1 MRKARI
7 AAATAIAAAGLTVGV
22 ATSASAAP
30 PVNYGQCVS
39 GGTVSPSEGT
49 TGPTNSNSAVI
60 PGAAVHA
67 NVQSN
72 GNSRFTS
79 GEGCAIFP

>member
-7 AAATAIAAAGLTVGV
+7 AAATAIAAAGLTGAV

-30 PVNYGQCVS
+30 PVNYGHCVS
-39 GGTVSPSEGT
+39 DGTVSPSEGD
-49 TGPTNSNSAVI
+49 TGPQNSNAAVI

-67 NVQSN
+67 NVMSN
-72 GNSRFTS
+72 GNSRFPS
-79 GEGCAIFP
+79 GEACIK

>member
-7 AAATAIAAAGLTVGV
+7 AAATAIAAPGLTVGI

-30 PVNYGQCVS
+30 PLNYGQCVND
-39 GGTVSPSEGT
+39 GTVSASEGT
-49 TGPTNSNSAVI
+49 IGPDNSNSAVF
-60 PGAAVHA
+60 PSAAVHA

-79 GEGCAIFP
+79 SQSCAIFP

>member
-7 AAATAIAAAGLTVGV
+7 AAATAIAAAGLTGAV

-30 PVNYGQCVS
+30 PVNYGHCVS
-39 GGTVSPSEGT
+39 GGTVSPSEGD
-49 TGPTNSNSAVI
+49 TGPQNSNAAVI

-67 NVQSN
+67 NVMSN
-72 GNSRFTS
+72 GNSRFPS
-79 GEGCAIFP
+79 GEACIK